1 MWRTRLTEKRLI
13 NPEEVKKFKMSYYRS
28 DYIYHH
34 GILGQR
40 WGKRNGPPY
49 PLDSEDHSASEKKA
63 GWKKS
68 LEKGTSNSEHK
79 LRQIREKTVQNYERN
94 LLKEKPQKQS
104 RKLTDEQKRK
114 IRNVAIGAAT
124 VIGVGAA
131 MYFAYKYHAMNNL
144 SEDIRNSADIAT
156 MKETMFRS
164 LDEST
169 MVFDEGSV
177 FHRMTAYSNIDYSNA
192 THPIYTSWKK
202 EDVATYATLLKDWS
216 GTGKRYD
223 VTLQAL
229 EEIRVPTKKK
239 AVEIFE
245 HLWNENPEY
254 REQLKKTMVDK
265 YSRGM
270 SKMIAEHLAEKA
282 LADDPFKA
290 AMYSIVLQQEDSKML
305 IDRYKSLGYNAIED
319 YFDKGE
325 LADMPIVIFDP
336 STSLRKT
343 GERFV
348 DKQFKIQILKDL
360 LKSGTTSIG
369 AGKEDIKDVLWAVK
383 TGKL

>member
-1 MWRTRLTEKRLI
+1 
-13 NPEEVKKFKMSYYRS
+13 MSYYKS
-28 DYIYHH
+28 DYLYHH

-49 PLDSEDHSASEKKA
+49 PLDAQDHSASEKKA

-254 REQLKKTMVDK
+254 REQLKK
-265 YSRGM
+265 
-270 SKMIAEHLAEKA
+270 
-282 LADDPFKA
+282 
-290 AMYSIVLQQEDSKML
+290 
-305 IDRYKSLGYNAIED
+305 
-319 YFDKGE
+319 
-325 LADMPIVIFDP
+325 
-336 STSLRKT
+336 
-343 GERFV
+343 
-348 DKQFKIQILKDL
+348 
-360 LKSGTTSIG
+360 
-369 AGKEDIKDVLWAVK
+369 LWLTNIHAV
-383 TGKL
+383 

>member
-1 MWRTRLTEKRLI
+1 MI
-13 NPEEVKKFKMSYYRS
+13 NPEEVKKFKMSYYKS
-28 DYIYHH
+28 DYLYHH

-49 PLDSEDHSASEKKA
+49 PLDAQDHSASEKKA